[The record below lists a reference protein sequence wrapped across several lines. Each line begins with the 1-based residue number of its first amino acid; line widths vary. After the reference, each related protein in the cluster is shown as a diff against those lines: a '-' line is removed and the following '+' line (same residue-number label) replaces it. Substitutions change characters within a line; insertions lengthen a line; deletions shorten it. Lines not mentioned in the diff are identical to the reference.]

1 MRTVIAGSALAIV
14 ALLLGG
20 CAGSGLGGGSALP
33 SAGVSQIHPLDSV
46 GGGPS
51 LHSMDSVGGGPTKA
65 TSGRFHS
72 LDSVGGGPTKQSTK
86 PRGFHSLDSVGGGPS
101 LHSMDSVG
109 GGPTFGHR

>member
-1 MRTVIAGSALAIV
+1 MRTLIAGSALVIV

-20 CAGSGLGGGSALP
+20 CAGNGLGGGSALP

-51 LHSMDSVGGGPTKA
+51 LHSMDSVGGGPTKKGH
-65 TSGRFHS
+65 SG
-72 LDSVGGGPTKQSTK
+72 

-101 LHSMDSVG
+101 FHNMDSVG

>member
-33 SAGVSQIHPLDSV
+33 SAGVSHLHPLDSV

-51 LHSMDSVGGGPTKA
+51 LHS
-65 TSGRFHS
+65 
-72 LDSVGGGPTKQSTK
+72 LDSVGGGPTKGNRVK

-101 LHSMDSVG
+101 VHSLDSVG
-109 GGPTFGHR
+109 GGPTSGHR